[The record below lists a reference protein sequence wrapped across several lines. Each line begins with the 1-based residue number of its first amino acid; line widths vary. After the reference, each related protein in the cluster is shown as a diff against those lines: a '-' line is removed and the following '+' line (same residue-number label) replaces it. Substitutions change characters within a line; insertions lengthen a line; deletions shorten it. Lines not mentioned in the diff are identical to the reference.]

1 MPKRLFPG
9 TLRLV
14 WWTVSLP
21 LSPSPIK
28 HPPLT
33 LPLPLFPHLP
43 LFRDTQ
49 TRLSLTLT
57 PAQTDN
63 TEGLR
68 DYELHQHALV
78 KIQYDSLCDVPDV
91 NRCLIMGYSGQN
103 PYVMT
108 YGHNIWQEK
117 FKKERRS
124 NNAKWLS
131 EEERSKRRAE
141 REKRL
146 EAEGAGEDAIG
157 EERERERERVRKA
170 RIGVK
175 VDEIIMSNEESE
187 TQRLLGDVDP
197 DDMA

>member
-1 MPKRLFPG
+1 MDRKSSFIPITHQTPTSPSPTLFPPP
-9 TLRLV
+9 TLPRHPN
-14 WWTVSLP
+14 P
-21 LSPSPIK
+21 LSP
-28 HPPLT
+28 
-33 LPLPLFPHLP
+33 
-43 LFRDTQ
+43 
-49 TRLSLTLT
+49 TLT